1 MTVVCEGSGG
11 LMTEAWRAV
20 VLRFKSDDFDS
31 LGYCDPLSSPRS
43 VNWYQNSRSLIN
55 AGGRKGR
62 GAAIDMRP
70 IQGE

>member
-1 MTVVCEGSGG
+1 MTVVCEGNGG

-43 VNWYQNSRSLIN
+43 VNWYQNSR
-55 AGGRKGR
+55 KP
-62 GAAIDMRP
+62 D
-70 IQGE
+70 